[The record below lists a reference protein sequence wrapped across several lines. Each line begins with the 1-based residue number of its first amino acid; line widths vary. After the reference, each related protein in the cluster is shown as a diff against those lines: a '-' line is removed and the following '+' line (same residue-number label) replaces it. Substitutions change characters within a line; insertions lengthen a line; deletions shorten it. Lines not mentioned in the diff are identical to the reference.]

1 LTLDPDTAQSL
12 EAPPVAGEP
21 AAGRSPANEPDA
33 AARVAPPHPK
43 PWPLLRRMLG
53 LSWVYWKSIL
63 GIFLLG
69 WVISF
74 VHYLRAYLFKPMLD
88 DVLIPSAAGGV
99 RFELVQ
105 PILGEIALLLGITLV
120 VQPIAVFF
128 RSYGAHWTIASVRR
142 DVDQTVAG
150 KLLAA
155 PLRVHRAGSSG
166 DFLARAMTDVQ
177 LACQSVGIIYNEFLV
192 NVQRVIGGAVALFLA
207 SWPLALCSLI
217 AMPPFLL
224 ALSYFGR
231 RIQRQ
236 SHRRQETQG
245 DLSQRLLSILSGIKV
260 IKAFQGQELEESAF
274 SIETGK
280 YFRRHM
286 KVVWNAVLSKAT
298 SELLNPILGFS
309 IIGFG
314 VWLMINEMWGITIGT
329 LVQVAMIM
337 VMVYKP
343 IKALSTSFPK
353 IMESTGGAARL
364 FTLLDMDEEP
374 ADRPDARAM
383 TGLAH
388 HIHFKDVYFDY
399 GDEPVLCGIDLE
411 VRAGEVIAL
420 VGRSGTGKSTLVDL
434 VLRFHDPTRGSI
446 EIDGVDL
453 RDIQRQSFLD
463 HVAVVTQEPFLFD
476 ETVFENIRYG
486 RPDATAA
493 EVHAAAEA
501 ASAAEFIDEL
511 PEGYDTPVG
520 EFGLRLSGGQRQRLT
535 IARAILAN
543 PAILVFDEAT
553 SALDAKTERA
563 VQAAIESL
571 RGERTIFL
579 VAHRLSTIRHAD
591 RIVVLDQGRIAEIGN
606 HESLMSQPGIYH
618 ELIGIQETSAT

>member
-1 LTLDPDTAQSL
+1 
-12 EAPPVAGEP
+12 
-21 AAGRSPANEPDA
+21 
-33 AARVAPPHPK
+33 
-43 PWPLLRRMLG
+43 MLG
-53 LSWVYWKSIL
+53 LSRVYWKPIL
-63 GIFLLG
+63 GVFLLG

-74 VHYLRAYLFKPMLD
+74 IQYLRAYLFKPMLD
-88 DVLIPSAAGGV
+88 DVLIPATAGGAS
-99 RFELVQ
+99 FELVR
-105 PILGEIALLLGITLV
+105 PILTEVALLLGISLV

-142 DVDQTVAG
+142 DVDQAVAG
-150 KLLAA
+150 KFLAA
-155 PLRVHRAGSSG
+155 PLRVHRGSSSG

-177 LACQSVGIIYNEFLV
+177 LACQSVSIIYNEFLV
-192 NVQRVIGGAVALFLA
+192 NVQRVIAGAVALFLA

-217 AMPPFLL
+217 ALPPFFLV
-224 ALSYFGR
+224 LSYFGR

-236 SHRRQETQG
+236 THRRQETQG
-245 DLSQRLLSILSGIKV
+245 DLTQRLLSILSGIKV
-260 IKAFQGQELEESAF
+260 IKAFQGQQLEEAAF
-274 SIETGK
+274 GVETGK

-286 KVVWNAVLSKAT
+286 KVVWNAVLAKAT

-337 VMVYKP
+337 VIIYKP
-343 IKALSTSFPK
+343 IKALSQSFPR
-353 IMESTGGAARL
+353 IMESTAGAARL
-364 FTLLDMDEEP
+364 FTLLDMEEEP
-374 ADRPDARAM
+374 ADPPDARPM

-388 HIHFKDVYFDY
+388 DIHFKNVHFDY
-399 GDEPVLCGIDLE
+399 GGEPVLCGIDLK
-411 VRAGEVIAL
+411 VQVGEVIAL
-420 VGRSGTGKSTLVDL
+420 VGRTGAGKSTLVDL

-453 RDIQRQSFLD
+453 RNIERQSFLD

-486 RPDATAA
+486 RPHATAA

-501 ASAAEFIDEL
+501 ASAAEFIDGL
-511 PEGYDTPVG
+511 PEGYETPVG

-579 VAHRLSTIRHAD
+579 VAHRLTTIRRAD
-591 RIVVLDQGRIAEIGN
+591 RIVVIDQGRIAEIGN
-606 HESLMSQPGIYH
+606 HESLMSHPRVSTGN
-618 ELIGIQETSAT
+618 